1 MLRPFL
7 PGAASMS
14 RIMHGSSRNKEASL
28 CGTGERMIGVFGRL
42 KDPVSG
48 LTHLAAALLSVAAL
62 VLLVYYAVRV
72 GTAWHVVAFAIFGAS
87 LILLYTAS
95 SLYHLL
101 PLSERG
107 TRILRR
113 LDHIMIFLL
122 IAGTYTPVC
131 LVPLRGGW
139 GWSLLVTV
147 WTLALAGV
155 FLKLFWLQAP
165 RWLST
170 GIYLFMG
177 WLIVIAIWPLVQN
190 MPLGALVWMGIGGLF
205 YTVGAVIYG
214 LKRPNIIPGVFGF
227 HEIFHI
233 FVMAG
238 SFSHFWMML
247 HYILHI
253 R

>member
-1 MLRPFL
+1 MSIVWRRLR
-7 PGAASMS
+7 
-14 RIMHGSSRNKEASL
+14 
-28 CGTGERMIGVFGRL
+28 
-42 KDPVSG
+42 DPVSG
-48 LTHLAAALLSVAAL
+48 LTHLAAALLSVVAL

-72 GTAWHVVAFAIFGAS
+72 GTAWHVAAFAVFGAS

-101 PLSERG
+101 PLSEHG
-107 TRILRR
+107 VEILRR

-147 WTLALAGV
+147 WALALAGV
-155 FLKLFWLQAP
+155 FLKLLWLEAP

-177 WLIVIAIWPLVQN
+177 WLIVIALWPLVHS
-190 MPLGALVWMGIGGLF
+190 MPPGGMAWMGLGGLF
-205 YTVGAVIYG
+205 YTLGAVIYG
-214 LKRPNIIPGVFGF
+214 LKRPNIMPGIFGF
-227 HEIFHI
+227 HEIFHLL
-233 FVMAG
+233 VMAG
-238 SFSHFWMML
+238 SFCHFWMML
-247 HYILHI
+247 RYILYI